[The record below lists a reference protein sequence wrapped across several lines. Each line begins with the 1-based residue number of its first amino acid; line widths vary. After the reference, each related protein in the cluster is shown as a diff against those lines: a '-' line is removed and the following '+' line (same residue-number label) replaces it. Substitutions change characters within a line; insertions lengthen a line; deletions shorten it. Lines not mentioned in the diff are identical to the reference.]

1 MTQRLYL
8 IDSHLFE
15 NRCTVLSCVP
25 AKEGYDVIVDGT
37 VFFPNKG
44 GQPCDTGKL
53 GAVRVTDV
61 RENGDELILRTDG
74 PLAVGETVT
83 GHIDEGRRLDIM
95 EQHTGEHVLSWC
107 AYKLFDAVNVGFH
120 CALTYATLDLD
131 KPLTSEQVVEMEDMA
146 NDLVR
151 KNLPVTAKIY
161 DSEDDL
167 ADVPLRKHTEGL
179 TAPIR
184 VVSIEG
190 ADSCTCCAPHVHS
203 TGEIGVIKIVSAVAY
218 KGGMRMTFLCGGRAL
233 RQFRRLQTTVDA
245 IARKFSTAGEE
256 VFSAVEKQEAE
267 LKEVKKEKAAL
278 TARLEEYLT
287 AELRAQA
294 EEVKGKKLLVRLTET
309 DPKRLRPLALATLP
323 EKGLTLLLTEKNGQ
337 VTYVLCSSGLKL
349 DMGEVIPAV
358 NIALGG
364 KGGGRGTLA
373 QGSAPTPSGLSETV
387 EQLRDYLRNLLKA
400 RTLS

>member
-1 MTQRLYL
+1 MTERLYL

-15 NRCTVLSCVP
+15 NECTVLSCEP
-25 AKEGYDVIVDGT
+25 GKDGFDVIVDRT

-44 GQPCDTGKL
+44 GQPCDTGIL
-53 GAVRVTDV
+53 GAVRVTDC
-61 RENGDELILRTDG
+61 REAGDDLVLRAEE
-74 PLAVGETVT
+74 PLPVGAVVMGR
-83 GHIDEGRRLDIM
+83 IDEARRLDIM
-95 EQHTGEHVLSWC
+95 EQHTGEHLLSWC
-107 AYKLFDAVNVGFH
+107 AYRLFGAVNVGFH
-120 CALTYATLDLD
+120 CALSYATLDLD
-131 KPLTSEQVVEMEDMA
+131 MPLTPEQIAEVETMA

-167 ADVPLRKHTEGL
+167 IGVPLRNHAEGL
-179 TAPIR
+179 VAPIR
-184 VVSIEG
+184 VVTIEG
-190 ADSCTCCAPHVHS
+190 ADSCTCCAPHVHF
-203 TGEIGVIKIVSAVAY
+203 TGEIGVIKIVAAAAY

-233 RQFRRLQTTVDA
+233 RQFRQLQTTVDA

-256 VFSAVEKQEAE
+256 VLSAVEKQEAE
-267 LKEVKKEKAAL
+267 LKEVKKERAAL

-287 AELRAQA
+287 AELKAQA
-294 EEVKGKKLLVRLTET
+294 EDVKGKKLLVRLTDT

-337 VTYVLCSSGLKL
+337 LTYVLCANGLKL
-349 DMGEVIPAV
+349 DMGELIPAV
-358 NIALGG
+358 NLALGG

-387 EQLRDYLRNLLKA
+387 EQLKTYLRQRLGA
-400 RTLS
+400 C